1 MIKASVVYSP
11 NKTEFTIYREFFE
24 QNFLGKNRETL
35 STLLSNNWDGAEAY
49 TKYTGL
55 CMSNALFPNDATE
68 DGKKNFMLELVDTD
82 KPESDGPIALITAKI
97 DTIEN
102 MIIDIPK
109 QRNISICTL
118 HSLLNN
124 SYSKLISFIWSEIKQ
139 SFTNGKILDQY
150 KSNVEIAY
158 KIVALCHPLEFL
170 KSNNQNRFT
179 EISRKNEKIFYVK
192 AGCTKADKIKM
203 GLGTKIRRECMTYCY
218 ENRINHMMV
227 EASGVGTCKIYKKL
241 GWEEISSVSYESLIG
256 KYFVDNEANR
266 RFIAKNPAMTLFY
279 KYLETK
285 PEN

>member
-1 MIKASVVYSP
+1 
-11 NKTEFTIYREFFE
+11 
-24 QNFLGKNRETL
+24 
-35 STLLSNNWDGAEAY
+35 
-49 TKYTGL
+49 
-55 CMSNALFPNDATE
+55 
-68 DGKKNFMLELVDTD
+68 MLELVETD
-82 KPESDGPIALITAKI
+82 KPDNSENSGPIALITARI

-102 MIIDIPK
+102 TISYIPK

-139 SFTNGKILDQY
+139 SFTNGKLLDQY

-179 EISRKNEKIFYVK
+179 EDSRKNEKIFYVK

-203 GLGTKIRRECMTYCY
+203 GLGTRIRQECMNYCY
-218 ENRINHMMV
+218 ENGINHMMV
-227 EASGVGTCKIYKKL
+227 EASGVGTCKIYRKL

-266 RFIAKNPAMTLFY
+266 RFIAINPAMTLFY

-285 PEN
+285 P